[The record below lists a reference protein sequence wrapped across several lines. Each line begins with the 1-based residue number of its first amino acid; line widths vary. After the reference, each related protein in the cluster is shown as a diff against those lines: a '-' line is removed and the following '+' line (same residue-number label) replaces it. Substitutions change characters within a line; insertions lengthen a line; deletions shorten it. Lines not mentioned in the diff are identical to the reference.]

1 PRLPHSSGERTE
13 HTMSP
18 VIEPLPTKN
27 PKISS
32 DLYSTGTSFAIG
44 LPRLVRSIVVRFFS
58 TSLRRATQ
66 RALNVC
72 ARTVFLGLTHRH
84 SLDCNRFQSAGCL
97 SPSSALTTSNS
108 PCRRARRER
117 LAPSIPAC
125 WECRRFQSPRNL
137 QSAVVAGLRVEAC
150 NCILVSN

>member
-1 PRLPHSSGERTE
+1 
-13 HTMSP
+13 MSP

-72 ARTVFLGLTHRH
+72 AGTVFIGLTHRH
-84 SLDCNRFQSAGCL
+84 YMDCNHLQSAGCL

-108 PCRRARRER
+108 PCRRARRGR
-117 LAPSIPAC
+117 LVHFFPRC

-137 QSAVVAGLRVEAC
+137 QIAVVAGLRGGAC
-150 NCILVSN
+150 ICLLVSDMTF